1 MNQTFWAR
9 MHGGATH
16 FPIALLMV
24 SVVFDYAGFWWR
36 SELRRRDFRALGFYS
51 LLIAAAASP
60 FAVLSGIALSKGVLL
75 GTGMLALH
83 HYFIW
88 PAFGLLI
95 GLAVWRL
102 VTRERASRPARGG
115 YLLIASLTLVL
126 MMSAGSWGGE
136 IIKPNAT
143 PVAGS
148 TDRLVVPPAGTQER
162 QGYTLFMMNCA
173 HCHGTDARGE
183 E

>member
-1 MNQTFWAR
+1 MNTTFWAR

-24 SVVFDYAGFWWR
+24 SVVFDHAGFWWR
-36 SELRRRDFRALGFYS
+36 DELRRREFRVLGFYS

-60 FAVLSGIALSKGVLL
+60 VAVLSGIVLSKGVLL

-95 GLAVWRL
+95 GLTVWRL
-102 VTRERASRPARGG
+102 VVRERASLRARGC
-115 YLLIASLTLVL
+115 YLALASIALVT
-126 MMSAGSWGGE
+126 MMSAGYWGGE
-136 IIKPNAT
+136 MIICK
-143 PVAGS
+143 
-148 TDRLVVPPAGTQER
+148 
-162 QGYTLFMMNCA
+162 
-173 HCHGTDARGE
+173 
-183 E
+183 

>member
-24 SVVFDYAGFWWR
+24 SVVFDVAGFWWR
-36 SELRRRDFRALGFYS
+36 SELRRREFCAVGFYS
-51 LLIAAAASP
+51 LLIAAVASP
-60 FAVLSGIALSKGVLL
+60 VAVLSGIALSKGILL

-95 GLAVWRL
+95 GLGVWRL
-102 VTRERASRPARGG
+102 VMRERASRRASGC
-115 YLLIASLTLVL
+115 YLALASLTLVA
-126 MMSAGSWGGE
+126 MMTAGYWGGE
-136 IIKPNAT
+136 MIIGK
-143 PVAGS
+143 
-148 TDRLVVPPAGTQER
+148 
-162 QGYTLFMMNCA
+162 
-173 HCHGTDARGE
+173 
-183 E
+183 

>member
-1 MNQTFWAR
+1 MNQTLWAR

-16 FPIALLMV
+16 FPIACLMV
-24 SVVFDYAGFWWR
+24 SVMFDIAGYLWR
-36 SELRRRDFRALGFYS
+36 NEVRRREFVSVGFYS

-60 FAVLSGIALSKGVLL
+60 VAVVSGIALSKGVIW

-102 VTRERASRPARGG
+102 VVRDRASRRAVGG
-115 YLLIASLTLVL
+115 YLALASLTLVF
-126 MMSAGSWGGE
+126 MMTAGYWGGE
-136 IIKPNAT
+136 
-143 PVAGS
+143 
-148 TDRLVVPPAGTQER
+148 
-162 QGYTLFMMNCA
+162 MMI
-173 HCHGTDARGE
+173 GQ
-183 E
+183 

>member
-1 MNQTFWAR
+1 

-36 SELRRRDFRALGFYS
+36 DELRRREFRAFGFYS

-60 FAVLSGIALSKGVLL
+60 VAVLSGIVLSKGVLL
-75 GTGMLALH
+75 GTGMLGLH

-88 PAFGLLI
+88 PAFALLI

-102 VTRERASRPARGG
+102 VVGERASLRARGC
-115 YLLIASLTLVL
+115 YLALASIALVT
-126 MMSAGSWGGE
+126 MMSAGYWGGE
-136 IIKPNAT
+136 MIICK
-143 PVAGS
+143 
-148 TDRLVVPPAGTQER
+148 
-162 QGYTLFMMNCA
+162 
-173 HCHGTDARGE
+173 
-183 E
+183 

>member
-1 MNQTFWAR
+1 MNNIFWAR

-16 FPIALLMV
+16 FPIALLVV
-24 SVVFDYAGFWWR
+24 SVIFDHAGFWWR
-36 SELRRRDFRALGFYS
+36 DQLRSRDFRGLGFYS

-95 GLAVWRL
+95 ALAVWRL
-102 VTRERASRPARGG
+102 VTRERASRPARGC
-115 YLLIASLTLVL
+115 YLLVASVTLVL
-126 MMSAGSWGGE
+126 MMSAGYWGGE
-136 IIKPNAT
+136 MLIGK
-143 PVAGS
+143 
-148 TDRLVVPPAGTQER
+148 
-162 QGYTLFMMNCA
+162 
-173 HCHGTDARGE
+173 
-183 E
+183 

>member
-24 SVVFDYAGFWWR
+24 SVVFDHAAFWWR
-36 SELRRRDFRALGFYS
+36 DELRRRDFRALGFYS

-60 FAVLSGIALSKGVLL
+60 VAVGSGIALSKGILL
-75 GTGMLALH
+75 GTGLLALH

-102 VTRERASRPARGG
+102 VMRERASRRARGW
-115 YLLIASLTLVL
+115 YLALASVTLGA
-126 MMSAGSWGGE
+126 MITAGFWGGE
-136 IIKPNAT
+136 MIIGK
-143 PVAGS
+143 
-148 TDRLVVPPAGTQER
+148 
-162 QGYTLFMMNCA
+162 
-173 HCHGTDARGE
+173 
-183 E
+183 

>member
-1 MNQTFWAR
+1 MNQAFWAR

-24 SVVFDYAGFWWR
+24 SVAFDHAGFWWR
-36 SELRRRDFRALGFYS
+36 DELRRREFRVLSFYS

-60 FAVLSGIALSKGVLL
+60 VAVLSGIVLSKGIVL

-88 PAFGLLI
+88 PAFGLLV

-102 VTRERASRPARGG
+102 VMREQASRRARGC
-115 YLLIASLTLVL
+115 YLALASIALAA
-126 MMSAGSWGGE
+126 MMSAGYWGGE
-136 IIKPNAT
+136 MLIGK
-143 PVAGS
+143 
-148 TDRLVVPPAGTQER
+148 
-162 QGYTLFMMNCA
+162 
-173 HCHGTDARGE
+173 
-183 E
+183 

>member
-1 MNQTFWAR
+1 MNQTLWAR

-24 SVVFDYAGFWWR
+24 SVVFDQAAFWWR
-36 SELRRRDFRALGFYS
+36 DELRRREFHALGFYS

-60 FAVLSGIALSKGVLL
+60 VAVLSGLALSRGILL

-102 VTRERASRPARGG
+102 VIRERASRRARGY
-115 YLLIASLTLVL
+115 YLALASLALVA
-126 MMSAGSWGGE
+126 MMSAGYWGGE
-136 IIKPNAT
+136 MLLGK
-143 PVAGS
+143 
-148 TDRLVVPPAGTQER
+148 
-162 QGYTLFMMNCA
+162 
-173 HCHGTDARGE
+173 
-183 E
+183 